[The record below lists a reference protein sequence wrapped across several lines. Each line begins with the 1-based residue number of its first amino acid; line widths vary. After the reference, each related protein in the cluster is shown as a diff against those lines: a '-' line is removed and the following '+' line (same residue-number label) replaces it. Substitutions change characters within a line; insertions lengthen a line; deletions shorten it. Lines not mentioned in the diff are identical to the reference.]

1 MQYLFTGL
9 LLLLMMSPVVAQVQ
23 FPDFLSG
30 TWKVEGRDRYE
41 HWDRLNEQSLRGLSY
56 IVNENNMAVSE
67 YLEIEQNGYE
77 ISYRATVLH
86 QNEGKSVAF
95 KLVRSDSIFLFE
107 NPDHDFPK
115 KIIYRKISADE
126 LFVSVT
132 DGDKKGFSFTM
143 TKQPETM
150 PVKDSSI
157 SNPNYD
163 PALAHQLGAD
173 DYGMK
178 SYMLVLLKTGAN
190 TSADETWIQERFR
203 GHMNNIER
211 LVDQGKLIV
220 AGPLGA
226 NDHQYR
232 GIFILDQVS
241 TPEAARELLQTDPA
255 IRDGLLDA
263 EIYIWYGSAALP
275 LYRAPA
281 DKIWKKKP

>member
-9 LLLLMMSPVVAQVQ
+9 LLLLMSPVVAQVQ

-41 HWDRLNEQSLRGLSY
+41 HWDQLNERSWSGFSY
-56 IVNENNMAVSE
+56 TIKDGKMAVSE
-67 YLEIEQNGYE
+67 YLEIEQNASE
-77 ISYRATVLH
+77 IIYRAAVLH
-86 QNEGKSVAF
+86 QNGGKSVDF
-95 KLVRSDSIFLFE
+95 KLTRSDSIFLFE
-107 NPDHDFPK
+107 NPAHDFPK

-132 DGDKKGFSFTM
+132 DGDKKGFSYTM
-143 TKQPETM
+143 TKQPEVL

-163 PALAHQLGAD
+163 PALANQLGAD

-178 SYMLVLLKTGAN
+178 SYILVLLKTGTN
-190 TSADETWIQERFR
+190 TSADKAWIQERFR

-275 LYRAPA
+275 FYIAPA

>member
-9 LLLLMMSPVVAQVQ
+9 LLLLISPVVAQVQ

-30 TWKVEGRDRYE
+30 TWKVEGRDMYE
-41 HWDRLNEQSLRGLSY
+41 HWDQLNEQSWRGFSY
-56 IVNENNMAVSE
+56 TMKDEKMAVSE
-67 YLEIEQNGYE
+67 YLEIEQNASE
-77 ISYRATVLH
+77 IIYRAAVLH
-86 QNEGKSVAF
+86 QNGGKSVDF
-95 KLVRSDSIFLFE
+95 KLTRSDSIFLFE
-107 NPDHDFPK
+107 NPGHDFPK
-115 KIIYRKISADE
+115 KIIYRKISADK

-132 DGDKKGFSFTM
+132 DGDKKGFSYTM
-143 TKQPETM
+143 TKQPETT

-163 PALAHQLGAD
+163 PALANQLGAD
-173 DYGMK
+173 EYGMK

-190 TSADETWIQERFR
+190 TSTDEAWIQERFR
-203 GHMNNIER
+203 GHMNNIGR

-263 EIYIWYGSAALP
+263 ELYIWYGSAALP
-275 LYRAPA
+275 LYIEPA
-281 DKIWKKKP
+281 DAIWKKKP

>member
-9 LLLLMMSPVVAQVQ
+9 LLLLLSPVVAQVQ

-56 IVNENNMAVSE
+56 TVNENNMAVSE

-132 DGDKKGFSFTM
+132 DGDKKGFSYTM
-143 TKQPETM
+143 TKQPEVL

-163 PALAHQLGAD
+163 PALANQLGAD

-281 DKIWKKKP
+281 DKTWKKKP